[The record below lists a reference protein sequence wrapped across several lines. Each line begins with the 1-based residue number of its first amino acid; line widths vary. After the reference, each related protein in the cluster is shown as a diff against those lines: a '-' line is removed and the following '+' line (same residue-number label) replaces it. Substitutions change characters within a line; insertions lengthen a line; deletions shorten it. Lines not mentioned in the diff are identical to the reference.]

1 VTVEAALPALLG
13 LLLGMVRAVAWL
25 VVTPPFATRSIPAQV
40 KGVIAAALTLPVLP
54 RLTTDVPDLA
64 VPALV
69 GAAVL
74 QALTGAA
81 LGFLTYLLFAAVQA
95 AGDLIDLFGGFT
107 LASAFDPLSMSQ
119 NSVFGRIHQLLAL
132 TLLFITGAHLMII
145 RGFLT
150 SYDAIPVTGGVD
162 LDRLHEVLLPSVGL
176 FFLSALQIAGPLVAV
191 LFLADVGLGL
201 LTRVSPQLNAFSLG
215 FPVKILLTLALVG
228 FTFPLLPGVV
238 EEVAEAGTRAV
249 LAVVDG

>member
-1 VTVEAALPALLG
+1 MTLEAALPALLG
-13 LLLGMVRAVAWL
+13 LLLGMVRAAAWL
-25 VVTPPFATRSIPAQV
+25 VISPPFATRSIPVQV
-40 KGVIAAALTLPVLP
+40 KVVLAAALTLPVSSRLATDLP
-54 RLTTDVPDLA
+54 ELSVPDLIGS
-64 VPALV
+64 V
-69 GAAVL
+69 VL
-74 QALTGAA
+74 QALTGAG

-95 AGDLIDLFGGFT
+95 AGDLVDLFGGFT

-132 TLLFITGAHLMII
+132 TLLFMTNAHLMII

-150 SYDAIPVTGGVD
+150 SYDAIPVTEGID
-162 LDRLHEVLLPSVGL
+162 LGRLQEALLTGVGL
-176 FFLSALQIAGPLVAV
+176 FFLSALQIAGPMIAV

-228 FTFPLLPGVV
+228 FTFPLLPAVV
-238 EEVAEAGTRAV
+238 EDVAETGTRAV
-249 LAVVDG
+249 LAVIGG